1 MKSLNDI
8 KIGVRLNIILISTLI
23 IVFISMGIFILKE
36 QRDKIIVDTDL
47 RMFEQVDD
55 IVTIIDQQLELN
67 QEKVKFDLVTAN
79 NYFYGKGNIT
89 ESNEEQI
96 EYDAINQITKDTVTV
111 TVNKWIINNEIV
123 QDNNSIVDNIQKM
136 TGSTSTI
143 FQKIPQGYLRISTN
157 IRTDED
163 KRAVGTFIPNDS
175 PVIKKIESGET
186 FYGRAFVVND
196 WYLTAYEPITI
207 DGKIKGILYVGIK
220 EKNIE
225 KIKKIFQQKRYF
237 KSGYPFM
244 VDKDGTFIIHPKK
257 EGENFYNAEFF
268 QQLIHSGKKKGKTYY
283 KWEGKQKYQYF
294 KYMDNIEAYV
304 SVSIYESELMG
315 IVNEMRLAIIIAI
328 LLGIIIFGTINY
340 AISKNISNSLKRAVN
355 LAEIIASG
363 DLNEKLEIY
372 QKDEIGQLAKA
383 LNEMTEKLKGIVRG
397 IIEGAEGIAAAS
409 QEVTSVAN
417 QLSEGATEQASSV
430 EQISATME
438 EISSNIEQ
446 NNDNA
451 QQAEQNAEMT
461 LKNIGDINS
470 KTDKAVEAQRMIS
483 EKIQIIT
490 DIAFQTNILALNAA
504 VEAARAGESG
514 KGFAVVATEVKK
526 LAQNSKVA
534 AEDIVTLVKDS
545 LEIAENT
552 GVSMKEAMPNVEK
565 NTNLV
570 QEISAAS
577 NEQTKGV
584 TEVNNAIAQLGNVAQ
599 NYAAS
604 SEVMASN
611 AEELAS
617 QALEFK
623 NLISYFRIE

>member
-1 MKSLNDI
+1 M
-8 KIGVRLNIILISTLI
+8 IS
-23 IVFISMGIFILKE
+23 FGIFVLNKQKE
-36 QRDKIIVDTDL
+36 KIFKDTDL
-47 RMFEQVDD
+47 RMYEQVDD
-55 IVTIIDQQLELN
+55 IVLLINQQLEIN
-67 QEKVKFDLVTAN
+67 QEKVKFDLVTAHSF
-79 NYFYGKGNIT
+79 FYRKGNIEVDNKKT
-89 ESNEEQI
+89 IS
-96 EYDAINQITKDTVTV
+96 YKAINQITKEVSD
-111 TVNKWIINNEIV
+111 VNVNEWLLNGSIIQNNF
-123 QDNNSIVDNIQKM
+123 SIVDEIQKM

-157 IRTDED
+157 IKND
-163 KRAVGTFIPNDS
+163 KGERAVGTYIPNS
-175 PVIKKIESGET
+175 SEVIKTIEKGET

-196 WYLTAYEPITI
+196 WYLTAYEPIII
-207 DGKIKGILYVGIK
+207 DGEIQGILYVGVK
-220 EKNIE
+220 EKNVN
-225 KIKKIFQQKRYF
+225 KLKKIFSEKKYF
-237 KSGYPFM
+237 ASGYPFM
-244 VDKDGTFIIHPKK
+244 VDKTGTFIIHPKK

-268 QQLIHSGKKKGKTYY
+268 QQLIHSNTKKGKTYY
-283 KWEGKQKYQYF
+283 KWGGKQKFQYF

-304 SVSIYESELMG
+304 SVSIYEE
-315 IVNEMRLAIIIAI
+315 E
-328 LLGIIIFGTINY
+328 LLGIIKDLRFSLIISMIFGSIVFIIINY
-340 AISKNISNSLKRAVN
+340 FIARTITNSLNRAVK
-355 LAEIIASG
+355 LTEIIASG
-363 DLNEKLEIY
+363 NLTEKLEID

-383 LNEMTEKLKGIVRG
+383 LNKMSDKLKDIVNG
-397 IIEGAEGIAAAS
+397 IIEGAEGIAGAS

-438 EISSNIEQ
+438 EISSNIDQ

-451 QQAEQNAEMT
+451 QQAEQNADTT
-461 LKNIGDINS
+461 LKSIIDIND
-470 KTDKAVEAQRMIS
+470 KTDKAVEAQRKIS
-483 EKIQIIT
+483 EKIQIIS

-514 KGFAVVATEVKK
+514 KGFAVVAAEVKK
-526 LAQNSKVA
+526 LAQNSKIA
-534 AEDIVTLVKDS
+534 AEDIVNLVKDS

-552 GVSMKEAMPNVEK
+552 GISMKDAMPNVEK

-584 TEVNNAIAQLGNVAQ
+584 AEVNNAIAQLGNIAQ

-623 NLISYFRIE
+623 QLISYFKINS